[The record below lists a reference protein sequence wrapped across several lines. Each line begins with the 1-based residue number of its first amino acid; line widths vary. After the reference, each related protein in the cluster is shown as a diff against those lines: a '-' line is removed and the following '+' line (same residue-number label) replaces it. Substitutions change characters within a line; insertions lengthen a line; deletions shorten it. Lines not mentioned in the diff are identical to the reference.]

1 MELDLFS
8 LEKRIRTIWLVIGG
22 ICFALACIV
31 LGIIIAVGNEYLL
44 PILISGIIVLLILG
58 LLCFGYPILKY
69 KFYKYGYNDRKIIIN
84 KGVIFRHRII
94 VPVCQIQDLHIYQ
107 GPIMTI
113 FKLSGVIISTAG
125 SNYIINGISNENAKK
140 MVQDLENDL
149 QKRIEDINN
158 ETLH

>member
-1 MELDLFS
+1 MELELFS
-8 LEKRIRTIWLVIGG
+8 LEKRIRTIWLLIGG
-22 ICFALACIV
+22 IIFTLFA
-31 LGIIIAVGNEYLL
+31 IIFAILVAFGEEYLL

-69 KFYKYGYNDRKIIIN
+69 KFYKYGYNDKKIIII

-125 SNYIINGISNENAKK
+125 SNYVINGMSNENAKK

-149 QKRIEDINN
+149 QKRIEDISN
-158 ETLH
+158 EALH